1 MISCLRLAV
10 ADKRRVGVITDMCVG
25 IFSEVPHVNSARE
38 SVSCV
43 SQRLFSF
50 YSIIQKPPLRCSA
63 DNVPQCFAEVKK
75 DMQLQSDLVT
85 MDSTF
90 HKSGFVA
97 LSLWK
102 METVSGSASKQ
113 QIRPESDYV
122 SQRAKSRRLCML
134 QLLWYGVTPVLLVKK
149 QPHLVMTPPAN

>member
-1 MISCLRLAV
+1 MAS
-10 ADKRRVGVITDMCVG
+10 
-25 IFSEVPHVNSARE
+25 

-63 DNVPQCFAEVKK
+63 GNIPQCFAEVKK
-75 DMQLQSDLVT
+75 DVQLQSDLVT

-90 HKSGFVA
+90 YKSGLVA

-102 METVSGSASKQ
+102 MDTISGSASKQ
-113 QIRPESDYV
+113 QIRHESDYV
-122 SQRAKSRRLCML
+122 SQRAKTRTLCML
-134 QLLWYGVTPVLLVKK
+134 QL
-149 QPHLVMTPPAN
+149 